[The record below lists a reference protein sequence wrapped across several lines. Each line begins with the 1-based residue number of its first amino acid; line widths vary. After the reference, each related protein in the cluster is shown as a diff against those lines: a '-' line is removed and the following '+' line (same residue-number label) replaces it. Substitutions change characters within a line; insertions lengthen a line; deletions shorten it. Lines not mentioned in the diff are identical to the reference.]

1 MKAKIVETDSESG
14 EKKDMKDNPIYG
26 FRSSINGLIESKMDV
41 FMFLFCI
48 FTTYATYTNSTDIKA
63 PIFVGLASIWFL
75 YRMIKHK
82 EPPAMSSPDLAS
94 YERNEKV
101 CPEHK
106 PSKAE
111 LDAMARDEEED
122 EEKNKEAKKNSYISQ
137 IIAFWIGVWLWLPKT
152 IYNLWLKVY
161 NSLFGPDKPC
171 PAGGEPQP
179 EPEPEPETP
188 PQPEPQPQPE
198 LQPKQEP
205 ESPPQQEPQPQ
216 PTNVEIASALNEP
229 QISPVQQAASDV
241 ATEQPKTGL
250 NGGARRKDE
259 LLRKIKNLTRSLKRR
274 SK

>member
-1 MKAKIVETDSESG
+1 MKAKIVETDSETG
-14 EKKDMKDNPIYG
+14 KKKDMTDNPIYG
-26 FRSSINGLIESKMDV
+26 FRSSLNGLIESKMDV

-82 EPPAMSSPDLAS
+82 EPPAMSTPDLAS
-94 YERNEKV
+94 FERNEKV

-106 PSKAE
+106 LSKAE

-122 EEKNKEAKKNSYISQ
+122 DAKKKEAQKNSFISQ

-161 NSLFGPDKPC
+161 DSLFGPDKPC

-179 EPEPEPETP
+179 QPEPETP
-188 PQPEPQPQPE
+188 SQPESQPQS
-198 LQPKQEP
+198 
-205 ESPPQQEPQPQ
+205 ESPPQQEP
-216 PTNVEIASALNEP
+216 TRVEIAQPAPTILNEQP
-229 QISPVQQAASDV
+229 AASVESPQPLEQPV
-241 ATEQPKTGL
+241 ATLQPTEQPKTLL
-250 NGGARRKDE
+250 NGGGRRKDD

-274 SK
+274 S